1 MKLREVMR
9 RVINFSTMGVDMS
22 KLFTPVI
29 MVFFLETFQ
38 VDFNHKGYCGK
49 EDDKSVLGHLC
60 QAESG
65 SGYSGY

>member
-29 MVFFLETFQ
+29 MVLL
-38 VDFNHKGYCGK
+38 
-49 EDDKSVLGHLC
+49 SVLDDG
-60 QAESG
+60 
-65 SGYSGY
+65 